1 MGGFNGPT
9 GGAKAGGKNPDLDF
23 GGLTPGRV
31 SNGNSTPTQPRLGK
45 APGGFF
51 GGVSDLFG
59 GLFGAQPK
67 QNLLYRPAEMPAVTD
82 TFGAQQPSLLDFK
95 SRFSGARPPVSGA
108 RPQPA
113 GALPTL
119 ESAQPAKGPLASLV
133 GTAQSQAA
141 AGGLSAADRTAIQA
155 ARIKQMRQP
164 VQVPN
169 PTGRPLTSSK
179 GVFGGRLPGLGGG
192 EAPTKNIFGDPQ
204 ASYKKVLLNKLRG
217 AKGQQPVTIFDRLN
231 YGRVATGRAAAAGQK
246 RIAGNWLLKLAGNK
260 PQEPLK
266 PGKLDEA
273 MARSGPSGPLPIGKL
288 EEAMARGPK
297 PKQPVELPPGVDPNS
312 PNLRALGIEGVAAES
327 PGRISVKAVLPRRRG
342 FSFG

>member
-1 MGGFNGPT
+1 
-9 GGAKAGGKNPDLDF
+9 
-23 GGLTPGRV
+23 
-31 SNGNSTPTQPRLGK
+31 
-45 APGGFF
+45 
-51 GGVSDLFG
+51 
-59 GLFGAQPK
+59 
-67 QNLLYRPAEMPAVTD
+67 
-82 TFGAQQPSLLDFK
+82 
-95 SRFSGARPPVSGA
+95 
-108 RPQPA
+108 
-113 GALPTL
+113 
-119 ESAQPAKGPLASLV
+119 
-133 GTAQSQAA
+133 
-141 AGGLSAADRTAIQA
+141 
-155 ARIKQMRQP
+155 MRQP

-273 MARSGPSGPLPIGKL
+273 LARPGPAGPLPIGKL
-288 EEAMARGPK
+288 EEAMARGGNPVPPTRNLSMEEVAAQARAEAHTAKPVQLADSGGMAAKSGKPK
-297 PKQPVELPPGVDPNS
+297 PALNPQPARSKAAACQRSS
-312 PNLRALGIEGVAAES
+312 PS
-327 PGRISVKAVLPRRRG
+327 TPRTWACCQR
-342 FSFG
+342 